1 MAGACRLVLALA
13 LCCVRRAAAHEDV
26 RLRLGR
32 VDSVAA
38 LLGVLAPSDGRL
50 CDEEL
55 LQQLEGDT
63 EASQEELSNLR
74 AVCNATK
81 AEFTRAFPVI
91 GGRALMPAKSVNPH
105 MLKAMKKVF
114 KKGVPRSRCKL
125 RTVVEPLKPASTS
138 HYYLPRCLTA
148 KRCTGCCDLEMVHCE
163 PDATRTS
170 KRKVR
175 PPPATT
181 TCHAA

>member
-91 GGRALMPAKSVNPH
+91 GGRALMPAKSDRGGLDV
-105 MLKAMKKVF
+105 
-114 KKGVPRSRCKL
+114 L
-125 RTVVEPLKPASTS
+125 RWGQSQGSQHHRGGGPPQLQVHRWLTS
-138 HYYLPRCLTA
+138 PGTTLPTTNVTWRVQHQCHQTDPQA
-148 KRCTGCCDLEMVHCE
+148 VHNE
-163 PDATRTS
+163 LSIADRL
-170 KRKVR
+170 
-175 PPPATT
+175 
-181 TCHAA
+181 